1 MMEPFC
7 VIYKRT
13 LSSQHP
19 LHEILQY
26 HCRDVTVP
34 NTIGTPA
41 LINEGAYMDKLFAM
55 GNEGTER
62 LLTDAYPLSTWD
74 VTDFRSQLKVSFL
87 FRLHSTTAIVKK
99 AVGHEHEL
107 FLCLCLRFIYC
118 FHITL

>member
-1 MMEPFC
+1 MMEAFC

-55 GNEGTER
+55 GSEGTKQ
-62 LLTDAYPLSTWD
+62 LLRDAYPLSTWD
-74 VTDFRSQLKVSFL
+74 VTDFRGQLKASWCLGFYFL
-87 FRLHSTTAIVKK
+87 MPELKK
-99 AVGHEHEL
+99 GLEL
-107 FLCLCLRFIYC
+107 LCLCLRCI
-118 FHITL
+118 

>member
-74 VTDFRSQLKVSFL
+74 VTDFRSQLKVSFVSASIPFL
-87 FRLHSTTAIVKK
+87 NGQRKK
-99 AVGHEHEL
+99 RVGHKHEL
-107 FLCLCLRFIYC
+107 FLCLWLHCI
-118 FHITL
+118 